1 MAGHET
7 TSQTLSYTL
16 WELAR
21 NPDKQSRLRE
31 ELIDYGGRDPSY
43 DDFMNKLPYLDAVC
57 RES

>member
-21 NPDKQSRLRE
+21 NPDKQARLRE
-31 ELIDYGGRDPSY
+31 EIRQYKGGDPGY
-43 DDFMNKLPYLDAVC
+43 DDFSKLPYLDAVC
-57 RES
+57 RET